1 MFLEKKEAKKYFCAN
16 WKGEREETKVNDEE
30 KWLKWI

>member
-1 MFLEKKEAKKYFCAN
+1 MFLEKKAKNFCAN
-16 WKGEREETKVNDEE
+16 WKREREETKMNDEE